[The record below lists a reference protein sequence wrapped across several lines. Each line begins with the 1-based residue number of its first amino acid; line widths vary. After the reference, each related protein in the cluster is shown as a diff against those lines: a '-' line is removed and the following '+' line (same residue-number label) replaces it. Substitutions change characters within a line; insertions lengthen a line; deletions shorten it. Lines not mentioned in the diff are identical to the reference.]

1 MLMQVKLRSS
11 FSSKSLEGL
20 HVNQLAKTFKNRRVL
35 ITGHT
40 GFKGSWLA
48 LWLKHLGAE
57 VIGLS
62 LPHPP
67 TVPNCFDVIGLD
79 KHLID
84 IRGDIRDY
92 QNVHDTI
99 ETHQPEIVFHLAA
112 QPIVLTSYK
121 APKETFDSNAAGT
134 VNVLEALRRC
144 RCAKAIIS
152 ITTDKVYENQ
162 KWPWG
167 YRENDILGGRD
178 PYSASKAMAEIAIA
192 SYRQSFFSET
202 THGNDP
208 TRLSSTRAGNVIG
221 GGDFAYFRLI
231 PDCMAALMREES
243 IIVRNPISVRPWQH
257 VLEPLSGYIWLAV
270 KMLAAN
276 GDEFAGAWNFGPLE
290 RHGVPTQSIVEKV
303 IEIWGSGDW
312 SHQQDPA
319 AKIETAQFTI
329 NWDKAA
335 KYLNWMPVYGWEQAL
350 EQTVLWYK
358 HYQKTIS
365 GSDLPA
371 ISMSD
376 ISMQQI
382 HNYTETAQSMG
393 LEWAQ

>member
-1 MLMQVKLRSS
+1 M
-11 FSSKSLEGL
+11 
-20 HVNQLAKTFKNRRVL
+20 NQLAKTFKNRRVL

-48 LWLKHLGAE
+48 LWLKQLGAE

-62 LPHPP
+62 LPQPP

-92 QNVHDTI
+92 QNVYDTI

-112 QPIVLTSYK
+112 QPIVLTSYQ

-134 VNVLEALRRC
+134 VNVLEALRKC

-167 YRENDILGGRD
+167 YRENDTLGGRD

-192 SYRQSFFSET
+192 SYRQSFFAEAT
-202 THGNDP
+202 DGNNP
-208 TRLSSTRAGNVIG
+208 TQLSSTRAGNVIG
-221 GGDFAYFRLI
+221 GGDFADFRLI

-243 IIVRNPISVRPWQH
+243 IIVRNPNSVRPWQH
-257 VLEPLSGYIWLAV
+257 VLEPLSGYLWLAV

-276 GDEFAGAWNFGPLE
+276 GDEFSGAWNFGPPE
-290 RHGVPTQSIVEKV
+290 RHGVSTQSIVEKV
-303 IEIWGSGDW
+303 IDIWGTGDW
-312 SHQQDPA
+312 SHQQDPT
-319 AKIETAQFTI
+319 AKVETAQFTI

-335 KYLNWMPVYGWEQAL
+335 KCLNWIPVYSWEQAL
-350 EQTVLWYK
+350 EQTVSWFK
-358 HYQKTIS
+358 HYQTAVAGPVVSDKTMY
-365 GSDLPA
+365 D
-371 ISMSD
+371 M
-376 ISMQQI
+376 SMQQI
-382 HNYTETAQSMG
+382 HHYSETAHSMG